1 MSLLKFI
8 PALALAPLLSGCLI
22 YSGGEGETKVT
33 QLKDLGVAPAV
44 DVKRTYAGSFPI
56 AQSITVPPGYST
68 VYLSGMV
75 PGPVAGT
82 TDQFGNTEVQ
92 TESVLKRIDAALQA
106 EGLGFGD
113 IVNMKVYLVGDP
125 AMGGKMDFGGMMK
138 TYTKYFGTAQQP
150 NKPTRTT
157 VEVAG
162 LANAAF
168 LVEIEVTAVKAP

>member
-1 MSLLKFI
+1 MLKYI
-8 PALALAPLLSGCLI
+8 PLLALAPILSGCLI
-22 YSGGEGETKVT
+22 YSDGEGEMKVT
-33 QLKDLGVAPAV
+33 RLKDVEVAPAV
-44 DVKRTYAGSFPI
+44 DVKRTYAGAFPI
-56 AQSITVPPGYST
+56 AQSIVVPPGYST

-92 TESVLKRIDAALQA
+92 TESVLKKIEAALQA

-113 IVNMKVYLVGDP
+113 VVNMKVYLVGDP
-125 AMGGKMDFGGMMK
+125 ALGGKMDFGGMMK
-138 TYTKYFGTAQQP
+138 SYTRYFGTETQP

-157 VEVAG
+157 VQVAG

-168 LVEIEVTAVKAP
+168 LVEIEVVAVKKAE